1 MDSPEPRHEEQ
12 QAQELDKNPILYNRM
27 VMNDFYKLLLLKLL
41 IRFGDLQGKK
51 DIVFILS
58 VLY

>member
-1 MDSPEPRHEEQ
+1 
-12 QAQELDKNPILYNRM
+12 
-27 VMNDFYKLLLLKLL
+27 MNDFYKLSLLKLL